1 MNTTEIRHPN
11 FEKIYSFD
19 HQKISI
25 VKDTVSEFEGYLQTA
40 KSKIDSL
47 LEDMNLCD
55 NDESEAMKLE
65 DNDESMDSDVEDDF
79 TDDAIYE
86 VCDFSAVE
94 DCVALMTIS
103 LNTLKTGLGVMTLV
117 ADQSSK
123 KIDTASDIPPA
134 TPGCIS
140 SSLTTACDE
149 LPCDNPVIVQIDGYT
164 CNKWVSEISRQSDQ
178 IESAVT
184 DFGAELYPPLT
195 SITSSNL
202 QNTGRILINLTRSY
216 ISLLQTKA
224 YINEE
229 AGIATQVLQESF
241 SKFVIDSGNFSNE

>member
-1 MNTTEIRHPN
+1 M
-11 FEKIYSFD
+11 
-19 HQKISI
+19 
-25 VKDTVSEFEGYLQTA
+25 KDTVSEFEGYLQTA
-40 KSKIDSL
+40 KSKMDSL

-79 TDDAIYE
+79 TDDAVYE

-123 KIDTASDIPPA
+123 NIDTASDIPL
-134 TPGCIS
+134 GCIS
-140 SSLTTACDE
+140 GSLTTACDE
-149 LPCDNPVIVQIDGYT
+149 RSCDNPVIEQIDGYT

-195 SITSSNL
+195 SIASNNL
-202 QNTGRILINLTRSY
+202 QNNGRILRNLTKSY
-216 ISLLQTKA
+216 ISLLQSKA
-224 YINEE
+224 YMNEE
-229 AGIATQVLQESF
+229 ASIATQVLQESF
-241 SKFVIDSGNFSNE
+241 LKFVIDSENFFN

>member
-1 MNTTEIRHPN
+1 M
-11 FEKIYSFD
+11 
-19 HQKISI
+19 
-25 VKDTVSEFEGYLQTA
+25 KDTVCEFEGYLRTA
-40 KSKIDSL
+40 KSKVDSL

-65 DNDESMDSDVEDDF
+65 ENDESVDSDVEDDY
-79 TDDAIYE
+79 TDDAVYE
-86 VCDFSAVE
+86 VCDFFVVE

-123 KIDTASDIPPA
+123 EIDTASDIPHA
-134 TPGCIS
+134 TSGCIS
-140 SSLTTACDE
+140 SSLTTACDDRF
-149 LPCDNPVIVQIDGYT
+149 CDNPVIAESDGYT

-195 SITSSNL
+195 SIASSNL
-202 QNTGRILINLTRSY
+202 LNTGRILKDLTKSY

-229 AGIATQVLQESF
+229 AIIATQVLQESF
-241 SKFVIDSGNFSNE
+241 SKFVIDSENFSN